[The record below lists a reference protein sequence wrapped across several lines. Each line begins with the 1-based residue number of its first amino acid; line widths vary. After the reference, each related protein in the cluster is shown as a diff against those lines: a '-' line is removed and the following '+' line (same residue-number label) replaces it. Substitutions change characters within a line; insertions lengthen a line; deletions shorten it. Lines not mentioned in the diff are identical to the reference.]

1 VEQGRSASGGLYR
14 EAPRVRSSRERRG
27 SSVWG
32 AWHASSTA
40 TAGWQPWAGRGARRS
55 PCAHGDVTVGK
66 KDWEKVEKVA
76 DGWGPH
82 GSETKQEGRWEA
94 GRRLKEEIGRGLKGD
109 RRGRL

>member
-1 VEQGRSASGGLYR
+1 
-14 EAPRVRSSRERRG
+14 
-27 SSVWG
+27 
-32 AWHASSTA
+32 
-40 TAGWQPWAGRGARRS
+40 
-55 PCAHGDVTVGK
+55 VGK

-94 GRRLKEEIGRGLKGD
+94 GCGLKEEIGRGLKGD